1 MTTAT
6 AAADTLRLTAKADIK
21 TDGAKTP
28 RVEILAYSGGPMT
41 GIPGF
46 PGVSYLDLA
55 GQLDVSGEIPILADH
70 QDRLGDIAGQ
80 GTARIERGTI
90 RAAGILTQATPAGQ
104 QVVALSKS
112 GVSLQASVGFAVSN
126 KEYVPSGQSATVNGR
141 TVRGPVTIVRE
152 GKLRE
157 ISLVPI
163 GADPQTTV
171 TIQAKQGNLNMP
183 DTETLDPIQ
192 ETREAAAREEVRIDA
207 LRAAFTAYPN
217 LEKVA
222 WEGKEI
228 RPATLKAKALREGL
242 DPRDVELAL
251 LKASLRQN
259 TPTLST
265 THPDELPAGT
275 DRTEVLEAALAMHA
289 GGFNVEKAYRP
300 EVLQAAADL
309 HVLHVLDIAKLVCR
323 SHDIHARNKDE
334 LLRAAWSTTELPT
347 MLGAVANKSLQ
358 QGYAAFPSVAR
369 QVAKVLDAANFH
381 THTGIRLTGDFVL
394 TSGGQGSPTFQHA
407 NPTESTFTY
416 LLDTF
421 SKIIKVSRKSLV
433 NDDLGGLGQIPLAM
447 GRGAAQALEE
457 NFWKLVLANTG
468 SFFSAAAGNYI
479 DGATSALGLTGL
491 GLAVQAMRKQADDR
505 GHPLALQPIYLVVPP
520 EREALADSLYASTNL
535 VVTGTTDTGQPDGN
549 PYKGKYKPLCVP
561 HLSNSGY
568 SGYSTTAWY
577 LFGSPADVPAFGIAF
592 LNGASQPTIEQ
603 VDPGVDFL
611 GVCWRAYFDWGCCQ
625 IDPKGAVMSKGTT

>member
-1 MTTAT
+1 MATAT
-6 AAADTLRLTAKADIK
+6 ATEDTLRLTAKADIK
-21 TDGAKTP
+21 ADGKTP
-28 RVEILAYSGGPMT
+28 KVEILAYSGGPMT

-90 RAAGILTQATPAGQ
+90 RAAGILTPATPAGQ
-104 QVVALSKS
+104 QVIALSKT
-112 GVSLQASVGFAVSN
+112 GVTLQASVGFAVAR
-126 KEYVPSGQSATVNGR
+126 KEYVPAGQSATVNGR
-141 TVRGPVTIVRE
+141 SVPGPLTIVRE

-183 DTETLDPIQ
+183 DTAEPTDSLLQ
-192 ETREAAAREEVRIDA
+192 EAREAAARDEDRITA
-207 LRAAFTAYPN
+207 IRAAFQRFPV
-217 LEKVA
+217 ESVE
-222 WEGKEI
+222 WQGKTI
-228 RPATLKAKALREGL
+228 KTTTLKAKAIREGAEV
-242 DPRDVELAL
+242 RDVEFAL
-251 LKASLRQN
+251 MRASLKNGPQEAL
-259 TPTLST
+259 PL
-265 THPDELPAGT
+265 THDVPGA
-275 DRTEVLEAALAMHA
+275 DRSEVLEAALALHA
-289 GGFNVEKAYRP
+289 GGFNAEKAYRP
-300 EVLQAAADL
+300 EVLQAAQDL
-309 HVLHVLDIAKLVCR
+309 GVMHVLDVAKMVCA
-323 SHDIHARNKDE
+323 SHGIHARNKDE

-347 MLGAVANKSLQ
+347 MLGNVANKSLQ

-369 QVAKVLDAANFH
+369 QVAKMLDAQNFH

-407 NPTESTFTY
+407 HPTESTFTY

-421 SKIIKVSRKSLV
+421 SRIIKVSRKSII

-457 NFWKLVLANTG
+457 DFWKLVLLNTG
-468 SFFSAAAGNYI
+468 SFFGSGNSNYI

-505 GHPLALQPIYLVVPP
+505 GHPLALQPQFLVVPP
-520 EREALADSLYASTNL
+520 ELEALADQLYASAN
-535 VVTGTTDTGQPDGN
+535 VVVAGATDTEQPDGN

-568 SGYSTTAWY
+568 SGYSTTGWY
-577 LFGSPADVPAFGIAF
+577 LFGSPLDVAAFGIAF
-592 LNGASQPTIEQ
+592 LNGASAPTIEQ
-603 VDPGVDFL
+603 VDPGPDFL
-611 GVCWRAYFDWGCCQ
+611 GIVWRAYHDWGCCQ